1 VDKQRDVP
9 WAETVAA
16 FGQMMIVRHDSDR
29 MIVLPRYRDD
39 EADRRSDETCPS
51 PKPWPL
57 A

>member
-1 VDKQRDVP
+1 VDTQRDVP

-39 EADRRSDETCPS
+39 EADARSDET
-51 PKPWPL
+51 
-57 A
+57 AG